1 MHLITDNIEKLR
13 ALCAKYKVS
22 KLYVFGSVLTARF
35 NDKSDIDL
43 SVIFNDSDID
53 DMFIHFFDFVDELQ
67 SLFQRK
73 VDLVDETAISN
84 HIFHQK
90 LNATK
95 QLIYG

>member
-1 MHLITDNIEKLR
+1 MHLITENIEELR
-13 ALCAKYKVS
+13 ALCAKYKVR

-35 NDKSDIDL
+35 DDNSDIDL
-43 SVIFNDSDID
+43 SVIFNDADID

-67 SLFQRK
+67 ALFNRK

-84 HIFHQK
+84 HIFQQN

-95 QLIYG
+95 QLLYG